1 MTQSTWVQDIASE
14 AQTNSNK
21 EWQDMVRKNEIGCEL
36 HIAPCWSKG
45 LNRKVRWK
53 LLPQKTSTSLKELS
67 DWFLGISGER
77 HPQYDHCHS
86 WVDERSVYCLHMFHQ
101 GKTCQ
106 FRADLLRNN
115 PQRLVEFLWCGIAA
129 VVTGHF
135 PSRFDLLLASCQSRG
150 CVCTEAVKT
159 PLSHEKKKRL
169 VGLYR
174 GLYYPVIYGL

>member
-21 EWQDMVRKNEIGCEL
+21 EWQDMIRKNEIGCEL
-36 HIAPCWSKG
+36 HIGPCRNKG

-86 WVDERSVYCLHMFHQ
+86 WVDERIVYCLHMFHQ
-101 GKTCQ
+101 RKLGISISSWLFAKQPPETGRIPLVRHCCGGHGTFSQ
-106 FRADLLRNN
+106 QAW
-115 PQRLVEFLWCGIAA
+115 PAASIVPVARLCM
-129 VVTGHF
+129 H
-135 PSRFDLLLASCQSRG
+135 RSCKDPIEPR
-150 CVCTEAVKT
+150 
-159 PLSHEKKKRL
+159 KKKT
-169 VGLYR
+169 VGW
-174 GLYYPVIYGL
+174 VI